1 MMETATGPV
10 RRPAIAGTF
19 DPAEEARLRAD
30 VRAMLE
36 AAAPLSAG
44 PAPKALVAPHAG
56 YIYSGPVAAR
66 AYARLAPLRG
76 QVSRIVLLGPVHRVP
91 VQGIALPGS
100 TAFDTPLGRVP
111 VDAAALQALR
121 ELPWITESAQAHAL
135 EHSLEVH
142 LPFLQEVLGDFSLVP
157 LAVGAASP
165 EQVAQTLER
174 LWGGPETRIV
184 ISSDLSHYLPYATA
198 TRTDRQ
204 TVQDML
210 ALDAHIDHHHAC
222 GATPVNGLLLLARR
236 RGLVPELLDLRNSGD
251 TAGDRSRVVGYASMA
266 FHENTGGTAAVTPD
280 AAATQAD
287 DGARGRVLLGLAR
300 AAIGRQLGL
309 DMTSRADAAFLAEP
323 GATFVTLR
331 REGALRGCM
340 GSLQAHRALGEDVRH
355 NARSAAFLDP
365 RFRPL
370 SLREFEVVE
379 VEVSLLSVPEPM
391 EFSDEADALA
401 QLEPGVDGLILQYG
415 VHRAT
420 FLPQVW
426 DELSDP
432 RVFMAHLKRKAGL
445 AVDFW
450 STEVRLQRYGVQK
463 WTEADP
469 RP

>member
-1 MMETATGPV
+1 MEIATGPV

-19 DPAEEARLRAD
+19 YPAEEARLRAD

-36 AAAPLSAG
+36 AAAPLSTG

-66 AYARLAPLRG
+66 AYARLARLRG

-91 VQGIALPGS
+91 VRGIALPGS
-100 TAFDTPLGRVP
+100 TAFDTPLGHVP
-111 VDAAALQALR
+111 LDLAALEDLR
-121 ELPWITESAQAHAL
+121 ELPWVTESAEAHAP

-142 LPFLQEVLGDFSLVP
+142 LPFLQEALGEFSLVP

-198 TRTDRQ
+198 QRTDRG
-204 TVQDML
+204 TVEDML
-210 ALDAHIDHHHAC
+210 ALDPRIDHHHAC

-251 TAGDRSRVVGYASMA
+251 TAGDRSRVVGYASIA
-266 FHENTGGTAAVTPD
+266 FHENTDGTAAVTPD
-280 AAATQAD
+280 SAAAPVD

-309 DMTSRADAAFLAEP
+309 DMISRGDAAFLGEP

-331 REGALRGCM
+331 KAGALRGCM
-340 GSLQAHRALGEDVRH
+340 GSLQAHRPLGEDVRH

-370 SLREFEVVE
+370 SLREFDNVE
-379 VEVSLLSVPEPM
+379 VEVSLLSPPEPM
-391 EFSDEADALA
+391 AFVDEGDALA
-401 QLEPGVDGLILQYG
+401 QLQPVLDGVILQCG
-415 VHRAT
+415 EHRAT

-426 DELSDP
+426 DELPDP

-450 STEVRLQRYGVQK
+450 SPEVHLQRYRVQK
-463 WTEADP
+463 WTEDDAQP
-469 RP
+469 